1 MVNRCPVTTSVLVIS
16 SYLQITSLNL
26 QKFRRKKKQ
35 TQNLLLIIYEYKYR
49 EAANLAQNGEK
60 KYSLYNLGSKTYTE
74 LYRKENKSYD
84 SMSFVSSS

>member
-1 MVNRCPVTTSVLVIS
+1 M
-16 SYLQITSLNL
+16 
-26 QKFRRKKKQ
+26 
-35 TQNLLLIIYEYKYR
+35 LLIIYEYKYR